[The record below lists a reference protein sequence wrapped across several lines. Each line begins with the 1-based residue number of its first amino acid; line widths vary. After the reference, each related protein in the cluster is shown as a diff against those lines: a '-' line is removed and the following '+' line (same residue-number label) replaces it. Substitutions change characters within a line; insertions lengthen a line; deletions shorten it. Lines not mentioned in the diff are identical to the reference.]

1 MANRAFYP
9 SQTSG
14 LGQVFL
20 NFELLGAGAAALTI
34 PAAGGGAPWVTSVTR
49 SGAGVFVVTLKD
61 AWNKCLFK
69 SADMDDT
76 LNDGAYAT
84 VSDVTNEGTATP
96 LVFTIRTRIAAGT
109 AGDPA
114 AARRI
119 GVSLCLRNG
128 AVGVG
133 GA

>member
-9 SQTSG
+9 SSSSG

-20 NFELLGAGAAALTI
+20 NFELLGAGASALTL
-34 PAAGGGAPWVTSVTR
+34 PAGGAAAQVVASVTR
-49 SGAGVFVVTLKD
+49 SGPGIFVVTLKD
-61 AWNKCLFK
+61 AWNKCLYK

-84 VSDVTNEGTATP
+84 VGTVLNEATATA
-96 LVFTIRTRIAAGT
+96 LSFQIFTRVAAGT
-109 AGDPA
+109 IGDPA

-119 GVSLCLRNG
+119 AVSLCLRNG
-128 AVGVG
+128 LANQG
-133 GA
+133 G